1 MSTSLVVY
9 VSFAGAAREAM
20 TFYQSVFG
28 GELSINTFADFGIPD
43 APADGV
49 MHSELRADGFTV
61 MGADGFEEPAEG
73 WGTSRVHAAFMSDE
87 TDRVRGF
94 YDRFVERG
102 AQVTQPLEKQVWG
115 DLYGEIVDPWGVAWM
130 FNIAAPG
137 GWAEGSADQEQV

>member
-9 VSFAGAAREAM
+9 LSFAGDAREAM
-20 TFYQSVFG
+20 TFYQEVFG
-28 GELSINTFADFGIPD
+28 GELSISTFADFGMTD

-61 MGADGFEEPAEG
+61 MGADGFGEPADDRAR
-73 WGTSRVHAAFMSDE
+73 SRMHAAFMSDE
-87 TDRVRGF
+87 HERVHAF

-102 AQVTQPLEKQVWG
+102 AQVVMPLQKQVWG
-115 DLYGEIVDPWGVAWM
+115 DLYGEVTDPWGVAWM

-137 GWAEGSADQEQV
+137 GWAEGN

>member
-9 VSFAGAAREAM
+9 ISFSGAAREAM
-20 TFYQSVFG
+20 TFYQTVFG
-28 GELSINTFADFGIPD
+28 GELAIHTFADFGVSD
-43 APADGV
+43 APAEGV

-61 MGADGFEEPAEG
+61 MGADAFGEPAAG
-73 WGTSRVHAAFMSDE
+73 WGKGRVQAAFMSDE

-102 AQVTQPLEKQVWG
+102 AEVVTPLEKQVWG
-115 DLYGEIVDPWGVAWM
+115 DLYGEVTDPWGVAWM

-137 GWAEGSADQEQV
+137 GWAEGD